1 MVDHTS
7 LYKLK
12 KRIGVDKLRIIINEE
27 FIFLGS
33 GKVAQWMLEDLT
45 IPSIPV
51 EAASGGNSKTG
62 DAGTGGS
69 VGFTG

>member
-1 MVDHTS
+1 MLRLSGAQSQWSVS
-7 LYKLK
+7 VLEK
-12 KRIGVDKLRIIINEE
+12 KKIKW
-27 FIFLGS
+27 S

-62 DAGTGGS
+62 EEQTGGS
-69 VGFTG
+69 VGFADLVELNQ